1 MTKSVNLKSKFLG
14 GMVGCGV
21 GDAIG
26 ELAFSYD
33 DLPTL
38 RAVVERRDTLT
49 YTDDTAMAIGLAES
63 LVAVGKIE
71 PRQLGETF
79 RSNYV
84 REPWRGYAM
93 GPPSIFD
100 RVEREAVSYTEAARE
115 LFGGEGSYGNG
126 AAMRVAPVGLFFHDD
141 DDLYEQVRR
150 SASVTHAHPLAID
163 GAALIAWAVA
173 RAVDLSPEEPLD
185 REAFVRGLLD
195 FARTDELRSRLEDMA
210 TSLEEK
216 SPDGV
221 VGLWLGP
228 GVAAHRS
235 VPFALYA
242 FLRYPDSFESCLF
255 CAALHSGDRDT
266 VGAMAAAIS
275 GAYLGVEAIPD
286 AWRRKLE
293 RVDYI
298 GSLAE
303 SLLQSSEVWSER
315 SLEA

>member
-1 MTKSVNLKSKFLG
+1 MTESVNLKSKFLG

-26 ELAFSYD
+26 ELAFSYSE
-33 DLPTL
+33 LPTL
-38 RAVVERRDTLT
+38 RAAVGRRDILT

-63 LVAVGKIE
+63 LAAVGKIE
-71 PRQLGETF
+71 PQHLGETF
-79 RSNYV
+79 RANYV

-93 GPPSIFD
+93 GPPSIFE
-100 RVEREAVSYTEAARE
+100 RVKREGVSYTEAASA

-126 AAMRVAPVGLFFHDD
+126 AAMRVAPAGLFFHDA

-150 SASVTHAHPLAID
+150 SASVTHAHPLGID
-163 GAALIAWAVA
+163 GAALVAWAVA
-173 RAVDLSPEEPLD
+173 RVVDLSPEEPLD

-210 TSLEEK
+210 TSLEEE
-216 SPDGV
+216 SPAGV

-242 FLRYPDSFESCLF
+242 FLRYPDSFETCLF

-275 GAYLGVEAIPD
+275 GAYLGVEAIPEG
-286 AWRRKLE
+286 WRRKLE
-293 RVDYI
+293 KGDYI
-298 GSLAE
+298 RSLAE
-303 SLLQSSEVWSER
+303 SLYER

>member
-1 MTKSVNLKSKFLG
+1 MAEPVNLKSKFLG

-33 DLPTL
+33 ELPML
-38 RAVVERRDTLT
+38 RAAVSKREILT

-71 PRQLGETF
+71 PQHLGETF
-79 RSNYV
+79 RTNYV
-84 REPWRGYAM
+84 REPQRGYAM

-100 RVEREAVSYTEAARE
+100 RVEREGVSYTEAASA

-126 AAMRVAPVGLFFHDD
+126 AAMRVAPVGLFFHDA

-150 SASVTHAHPLAID
+150 SASVTHAHPLGID
-163 GAALIAWAVA
+163 GAALVAWAVA
-173 RAVDLSPEEPLD
+173 RAIDLSPGEPLD
-185 REAFVRGLLD
+185 RGAFVQGLLD
-195 FARTDELRSRLEDMA
+195 FARTDELRSRLEEMA
-210 TSLEEK
+210 TSLQQG

-221 VGLWLGP
+221 VGVWLGP

-286 AWRRKLE
+286 GWRRKLE
-293 RVDYI
+293 REDYI
-298 GSLAE
+298 SSLAE
-303 SLLQSSEVWSER
+303 SLYER
-315 SLEA
+315 ALET